1 MDKSELREWLGIA
14 PADIPVW
21 GAVIA
26 LGVMYLV
33 KSTTIDIVL
42 SVLAIG
48 LTIFS
53 CFIGMKHDDRLSKLA
68 NLIKKIFYPVS
79 VLFCAVVIY
88 LNFTQWNVR

>member
-1 MDKSELREWLGIA
+1 MGKNKLQEWFGIA
-14 PADIPVW
+14 PADVPVW

-33 KSTTIDIVL
+33 QSTTIDIAL

-48 LTIFS
+48 LTTSS
-53 CFIGMKHDDRLSKLA
+53 CLIGMKYDDRLPKLT
-68 NLIKKIFYPVS
+68 NLVKKIFYPVS

-88 LNFTQWNVR
+88 LNFTRWNVR